1 MQDFPTKSPSEEIL
15 TQAGSFSQTLK
26 LFAWKFAEAIGKSP
40 TRRLVRKASIY
51 MVSVKMF

>member
-15 TQAGSFSQTLK
+15 TQAGNFSQTLK